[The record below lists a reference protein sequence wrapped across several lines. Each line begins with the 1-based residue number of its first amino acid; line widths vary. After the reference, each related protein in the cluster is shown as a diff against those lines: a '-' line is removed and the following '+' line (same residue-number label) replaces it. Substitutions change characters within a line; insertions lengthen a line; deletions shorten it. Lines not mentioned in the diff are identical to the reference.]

1 MSVMRSRS
9 LPVLLLALC
18 LSGVAEAGAPVVL
31 QVANNNFAAWRINGL
46 DNPPLTLVRGQTYQF
61 VMQNVEAFH
70 PFYINTTNTV
80 GTGSQYNVGV
90 TNNGASG
97 TMTLTFAVP
106 EAAPDSLHYN
116 CGNHASMNGTIAV
129 ITDLV
134 FSSGFD

>member
-1 MSVMRSRS
+1 MSVARSRS
-9 LPVLLLALC
+9 VSVLLLALF
-18 LSGVAEAGAPVVL
+18 VADVAHAGTPIVF
-31 QVANNNFAAWRINGL
+31 QVANNNFAAWRINGV
-46 DNPPLTLVRGQTYQF
+46 DNPPLTLARGQTYQF

-80 GTGSQYNVGV
+80 GTGNQYNVGV

>member
-70 PFYINTTNTV
+70 PFFINTINTL
-80 GTGSQYNVGV
+80 GSANQYSVGV
-90 TNNGASG
+90 SNNGATG
-97 TMTLTFAVP
+97 TMTLTFDVP
-106 EAAPDSLHYN
+106 AEAPDSLHYN
-116 CGNHASMNGTIAV
+116 CGNHAAMNGPISV
-129 ITDLV
+129 ITDLI
-134 FSSGFD
+134 FGSGFD

>member
-1 MSVMRSRS
+1 MSVARSRS
-9 LPVLLLALC
+9 LSVLLLALC
-18 LSGVAEAGAPVVL
+18 VADVAQAGAPIVL
-31 QVANNNFAAWRINGL
+31 EVANNAFTAWSIDGA
-46 DNPPLTLVRGQTYQF
+46 DNPPLTLARGQTYQF

-70 PFYINTTNTV
+70 PFYINTTNTI

-97 TMTLTFAVP
+97 TMTLTFVVP

-116 CGNHASMNGTIAV
+116 CGNHGSMNGPITIISDA
-129 ITDLV
+129 I